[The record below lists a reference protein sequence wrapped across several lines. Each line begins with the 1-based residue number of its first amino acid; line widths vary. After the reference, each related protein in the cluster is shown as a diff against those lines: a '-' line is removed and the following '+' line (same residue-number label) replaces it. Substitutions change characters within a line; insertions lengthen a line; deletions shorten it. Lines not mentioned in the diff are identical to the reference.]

1 MDSTFTL
8 DIITPE
14 HQYFADKVDEIILTS
29 DLGELALKAHHLDL
43 IANIVICPL
52 VVSIRGHRY
61 YYAISGGTLQFSH
74 TENKASLFVYAIE
87 SVDEIDMDRALKA
100 KANAEELRSTA
111 QSRRDSTRAEI
122 KLKRA
127 LNRINV
133 KNAHNL

>member
-52 VVSIRGHRY
+52 VYLSAAIDIIMRY
-61 YYAISGGTLQFSH
+61 QAERFSSH
-74 TENKASLFVYAIE
+74 IPRTKQASLSMQSNRSMRLIWT
-87 SVDEIDMDRALKA
+87 AL
-100 KANAEELRSTA
+100 
-111 QSRRDSTRAEI
+111 
-122 KLKRA
+122 
-127 LNRINV
+127 
-133 KNAHNL
+133 